1 MQNART
7 ARCHFQRST
16 LCQRSTHSQSSRAD
30 AAARRRR
37 TTTKRHRLPI
47 ACAASQM
54 SLPGPCCKCRIFFFH
69 LLCLGFSLTAWRR
82 AVLDSVRE
90 LFTDP
95 CKRNPCSQLCLPC
108 QDAEQPPRAIAC
120 NCRIQWWLSNP
131 LGQCQILPVG
141 VLHGHAEHMDLL
153 QIL

>member
-1 MQNART
+1 MVAQDVTSRS
-7 ARCHFQRST
+7 QRSAGS
-16 LCQRSTHSQSSRAD
+16 QRIPRGSRAD

-54 SLPGPCCKCRIFFFH
+54 SLPGACCKCRIFFSPIMCWFLFDGLEASCSRLRPGALH
-69 LLCLGFSLTAWRR
+69 GSLQEK
-82 AVLDSVRE
+82 SS
-90 LFTDP
+90 
-95 CKRNPCSQLCLPC
+95 CSQLCLPC

-141 VLHGHAEHMDLL
+141 VLNGHAEHMHLL

>member
-1 MQNART
+1 MRARQDVT
-7 ARCHFQRST
+7 SRGQRSAGS
-16 LCQRSTHSQSSRAD
+16 QRIPRGSRAD

-54 SLPGPCCKCRIFFFH
+54 SLPGACCKCRIFFFH
-69 LLCLGFSLTAWRR
+69 PLCVGFSLTAWRR

-141 VLHGHAEHMDLL
+141 VLNGHAEHMHLL